1 MSGCSFSLIVFV
13 LVLCG
18 AFNPIK
24 TCFFGPSN
32 TCTHHF
38 EPQRFDRV
46 DSGGQGRSKYGQKL
60 PHIAPYCSVFWPS
73 LTPTADPVKSLW
85 FKMVCTC
92 VPHIVLRVLSS
103 TSTSGWYCR
112 PRKSILA
119 KIGIFGCF
127 CGLFT
132 PPLGCHFGDIETCN
146 A

>member
-1 MSGCSFSLIVFV
+1 MAIFAKIDFRGLQYHPEV
-13 LVLCG
+13 LVELKTCSTICG
-18 AFNPIK
+18 AHVQTILNHNNLTRSAGGVWEGQNMAEIK
-24 TCFFGPSN
+24 SF
-32 TCTHHF
+32 
-38 EPQRFDRV
+38 
-46 DSGGQGRSKYGQKL
+46 
-60 PHIAPYCSVFWPS
+60 
-73 LTPTADPVKSLW
+73 W

-132 PPLGCHFGDIETCN
+132 PPLGCHFGDVETCN

>member
-1 MSGCSFSLIVFV
+1 MAIFDKIDFSGLKYSHEV
-13 LVLCG
+13 LVEL
-18 AFNPIK
+18 K
-24 TCFFGPSN
+24 TCSTICG
-32 TCTHHF
+32 THVHTILNQKNLTGSTVGVR
-38 EPQRFDRV
+38 E
-46 DSGGQGRSKYGQKL
+46 GQNMAQNY
-60 PHIAPYCSVFWPS
+60 PYIAPCCSLFWPS
-73 LTPTADPVKSLW
+73 LTPPVVPVKFFW

-92 VPHIVLRVLSS
+92 VPHIVLHVLSS
-103 TSTSGWYCR
+103 TSTSARYFR